1 MLNYSSSVKGVHIV
15 RGKTIKFA
23 SLFIVLLVCLT
34 IIGAATTKT
43 SNSEKANA
51 SEYWKPVEK
60 AMGEKGKVSPDGAI
74 KFTIPMTLN
83 VTLDGIKLNQASERS
98 HDFDFMRAGDQAMMV
113 GEIGV
118 TEEEVKNVSDMVLQS
133 GLQVTAIHNHLLR
146 TSPHIT
152 WIHIYGN
159 GDPIDMAK
167 NIRNITDYV
176 NGYSSASE
184 SEKFQSKGINT
195 TELDRIIGDK
205 GSAEGGDYNYDI
217 PRADKVR
224 MNGYV
229 LSPVMDVSTMINFQ
243 PLGKGNAA
251 VIGEFVLEENEVEP
265 VVRTLAANGIEVTA
279 LHSHMITEQ
288 PRLFY
293 VHCWATG
300 DATELAGIMREAL
313 NETNSKTGSE
323 SS

>member
-1 MLNYSSSVKGVHIV
+1 VYKI
-15 RGKTIKFA
+15 RGKAIKFA
-23 SLFIVLLVCLT
+23 SVFIALLVCLT
-34 IIGAATTKT
+34 TIGAAFAKT
-43 SNSEKANA
+43 SNNENASA

-60 AMGEKGKVSPDGAI
+60 AMDEKGNVSLDGTI

-83 VTLDGIKLNQASERS
+83 VTLDDIKLNPASERS
-98 HDFDFMRAGDQAMMV
+98 HDFDFMKAGDKAMMV

-118 TEEEVKNVSDMVLQS
+118 TEKEVKNVSDMVLQS

-146 TSPHIT
+146 TSPHIM
-152 WIHIYGN
+152 WMHIYGN
-159 GDPIDMAK
+159 GDPVDMAK
-167 NIRNITDYV
+167 KIHNIADYV
-176 NGYSSASE
+176 NGNSPASE
-184 SEKFQSKGINT
+184 NEKFQSKGINT

-217 PRADKVR
+217 PRADKIQ
-224 MNGYV
+224 MNGYM
-229 LSPVMDVSTMINFQ
+229 LSPVMDVSTMISFQ
-243 PLGKGNAA
+243 PLGEGGAA